1 MYGAV
6 GYGDIYPTTFGGKCV
21 AAMAMMMG
29 VLVIAFP
36 VSVFSDLWSKELK
49 KQGVLNELG
58 SQELL
63 SSSEDEKD
71 FNKRQE
77 IFSLSHPANSGHVLV
92 SKADLSLISM
102 QMRQI
107 DEAQN
112 EIRRILAKYS
122 DHQTGG

>member
-6 GYGDIYPTTFGGKCV
+6 GYGDTYPTTFGGKCV

-58 SQELL
+58 SQELP

-77 IFSLSHPANSGHVLV
+77 VFSLSHPANSGHVLV
-92 SKADLSLISM
+92 SKADLSLINM

-112 EIRRILAKYS
+112 EIRRVLAKYN
-122 DHQTGG
+122 DQQTGG